1 MLHIRL
7 WSMRLIFT
15 IFALAILLPCAAWA
29 RTNAKLT
36 KAPNGPTA
44 TGTRT
49 LQMPPAHRAQALG
62 QGRLNRRLAAG
73 KRAQATTG
81 WKIWR
86 DARGKTPIFVQF
98 DSSRPAAKRAMMVSP
113 AAALIDFV
121 AEHAALFHLRD
132 PHAELEHGSTWRDAA
147 GREHVRL
154 AQQYRGVPIW
164 GAEIIGHWSPDRGL
178 YAINGRY
185 GPTPEHI
192 AEITPAVSAGTA
204 VDVALADL
212 AGKQRI
218 EDLNGAIRR
227 LLRYEGPQAELWLWS
242 ARLHDPV
249 RLTWKIEIRPNAHQ
263 RWNYFVD
270 AQSGQLLDNF
280 QASPSD
286 GRAIG
291 SGVDLQGNTVDLHTL
306 EDDGTFYLI
315 DGSREGFDEG
325 NYAVNAPEGALWTLD
340 ARYTDA
346 ETIENVTSDDNF
358 FADPIAVSAHTNM
371 ERVYEYF
378 RETHGRLGIAGDGTS
393 TISVVHVTEDGESME
408 NAYWNGVY
416 MAYGDGGSALSPLA
430 GSLDVAAHEMV
441 HGIIERTVN
450 LEYRFQSGALNES
463 FADIFGAMVDDED
476 WQLGEDVV
484 NEDYFPSGALRDL
497 RDPHNGDEPGGYHWQ
512 PAHMDEYLYMDEDDD
527 NGGVHYNSGI
537 PNRAAYLIAEAIGRE
552 KTARVYYHILDAAYL
567 SPRSQFVDCR
577 VAAERAASDLFGE
590 ESTEVEAVRNAFA
603 AVGIV
608 VEVEEPAGEI
618 EPDAEPVPPVSSSG
632 GQGGHWVATV
642 AAELDGDNS
651 LWMVKPTWE
660 FSGDWEAI
668 TQLTTTQVFAET
680 GNAITAPLN
689 GEFLLF
695 IDSDNNLRYIGTDG
709 SDEEVINDDGDWSS
723 IALSP
728 NGSQLVATTVYED
741 SSIYYFD
748 LDLPENNRR
757 IKLYHWT
764 TQDEI
769 AQSIARYADALQ
781 WDATGNYVVYDV
793 FNSIPG
799 PAGQTIDFWT
809 VNVLDP
815 LGEVMWS
822 LFPPQP
828 KGVHIG
834 NSSLSNTI
842 LADGSIDDCRL
853 LYEKV
858 DEENATTEIKVLDLC
873 TNESGVLHRL
883 GYNAFTFPNF
893 TNGDREVVFEEW
905 LEDDGVNTAH
915 LWRLPL
921 AADGLRPAGDP
932 LFFVPNSQSP
942 KAVIIAGDESDS
954 STDIA
959 EETTSSLPAAPS
971 LAQNYPNPFNASTLI
986 SYGLPAPARAVLEIF
1001 NSAGQRVAA
1010 LDQGIRPAG
1019 YHELHWR
1026 GTADDGRMLGSG
1038 VYLYRLRLP
1047 GAPDANTVRRTQRM
1061 VLLR

>member
-1 MLHIRL
+1 
-7 WSMRLIFT
+7 
-15 IFALAILLPCAAWA
+15 
-29 RTNAKLT
+29 
-36 KAPNGPTA
+36 
-44 TGTRT
+44 
-49 LQMPPAHRAQALG
+49 
-62 QGRLNRRLAAG
+62 
-73 KRAQATTG
+73 
-81 WKIWR
+81 
-86 DARGKTPIFVQF
+86 
-98 DSSRPAAKRAMMVSP
+98 MVSP
-113 AAALIDFV
+113 AEALIDFV
-121 AEHAALFHLRD
+121 ADHAALFRLRD
-132 PHAELEHGSTWRDAA
+132 PHAELVHGSTRRDAA

-154 AQQYRGVPIW
+154 AQHYRGVPIW
-164 GAEIIGHWSPDRGL
+164 GAEIVGHWSPDGGL

-185 GPTPEHI
+185 GPTPEHV
-192 AEITPAVSAGTA
+192 AEIVPEVSAVKA

-212 AGKQRI
+212 AGKQTI
-218 EDLNGAIRR
+218 EVLSGAIGR
-227 LLRYEGPQAELWLWS
+227 LLRYEGPQAELCLWS
-242 ARLHDPV
+242 PRVQDPV
-249 RLTWKIEIRPNAHQ
+249 RLTWKIEIRPNAQQ
-263 RWNYFVD
+263 RWYYFVG
-270 AQSGQLLDNF
+270 AHNGTVLDYY

-286 GRAIG
+286 GLAVG
-291 SGVDLQGNTVDLHTL
+291 TGVDLHGNMVDLHTL

-315 DGSREGFDEG
+315 DGSRPEFDEE
-325 NYAVNAPEGALWTLD
+325 NYSVNDPDGALWTLD
-340 ARYTDA
+340 ARNTDA
-346 ETIENVTSDDNF
+346 ETIENVTSEDNNF
-358 FADPIAVSAHTNM
+358 SDPIAVSAHKNM

-378 RETHGRLGIAGDGTS
+378 LETHGRLGISGDGTS
-393 TISVVHVTEDGESME
+393 TISVVHVTEDGESMQ

-416 MAYGDGGSALSPLA
+416 MAYGDGGSAFSPLA
-430 GSLDVAAHEMV
+430 ASLDVAAHEMV

-463 FADIFGAMVDDED
+463 FADIFGAMVDDDD
-476 WQLGEDVV
+476 WQMGEDVV
-484 NEDYFPSGALRDL
+484 NTDYFPSGALRDL
-497 RDPHNGDEPGGYHWQ
+497 KDPHNGDEAGGYNWQ
-512 PAHMDEYLYMDEDDD
+512 PAHMDEYLDLDEDDD
-527 NGGVHYNSGI
+527 NGGVHFNSGI

-552 KTARVYYHILDAAYL
+552 KTARIYYHILDAAYL

-577 VAAERAASDLFGE
+577 VAAERAAGDLFGD
-590 ESTEVEAVRNAFA
+590 ESTELEAVRNAFS

-608 VEVEEPAGEI
+608 AEPEESGGGVETGE
-618 EPDAEPVPPVSSSG
+618 EPVPPVSSRDQ
-632 GQGGHWVATV
+632 QGVHWVATV

-660 FSGDWEAI
+660 FSEDWEEI

-741 SSIYYFD
+741 STIYYFD
-748 LDLPENNRR
+748 LELPENNRR

-793 FNSIPG
+793 LNTIPG
-799 PAGQTIDFWT
+799 PAGLTMDFWT

-828 KGVHIG
+828 EGVHIG

-842 LADGSIDDCRL
+842 LPDGSIDDCRL
-853 LYEKV
+853 LYERV
-858 DEENATTEIKVLDLC
+858 DEKKAITEIKVLNLC

-883 GYNAFTFPNF
+883 DDNTFTFPNF

-905 LEDDGVNTAH
+905 LEDDGVNTAN

-921 AADGLRPAGDP
+921 AADRLRPAGDP

-942 KAVIIAGDESDS
+942 KAVVIAGDESDR

-959 EETTSSLPAAPS
+959 EETTSSLPETPS
-971 LAQNYPNPFNASTLI
+971 LAQNFPNPFNASTLI
-986 SYGLPAPARAVLEIF
+986 SYALPVPARAVVEIF
-1001 NSAGQRVAA
+1001 NSAGQRVAS
-1010 LDQGIRPAG
+1010 LDQGMRSAG
-1019 YHELHWR
+1019 YHEIRWR
-1026 GTADDGRMLGSG
+1026 GTDKDGRTLGSG

-1047 GAPDANTVRRTQRM
+1047 GAQDANTVREPHRM

>member
-1 MLHIRL
+1 MLNIRL
-7 WSMRLIFT
+7 WCLRPICT
-15 IFALAILLPCAAWA
+15 VFALAILIPCAAWA
-29 RTNAKLT
+29 RTNAKLA
-36 KAPNGPTA
+36 KAPNGLTA
-44 TGTRT
+44 TGART
-49 LQMPPAHRAQALG
+49 LQMPPAHRVQAFG
-62 QGRLNRRLAAG
+62 QGRLNRQLAAG

-86 DARGKTPIFVQF
+86 DSHGKTPIFVQF
-98 DSSRPAAKRAMMVSP
+98 DQPRRAAKRAIMVSP
-113 AAALIDFV
+113 ADALIDFV
-121 AEHAALFHLRD
+121 AEHSAFFHLRD
-132 PHAELEHGSTWRDAA
+132 PHAELVHGSTRRDAA

-164 GAEIIGHWSPDRGL
+164 GAELIGHWSPDRGL

-185 GPTPEHI
+185 SPTPEHI
-192 AEITPAVSAGTA
+192 AEVKPEVSAGTA

-218 EDLNGAIRR
+218 ENLNGAIRR

-242 ARLHDPV
+242 ARVHDPV
-249 RLTWKIEIRPNAHQ
+249 RLTWKIKIRPNAHQ
-263 RWNYFVD
+263 RWYYFVD
-270 AQSGQLLDNF
+270 AQSGKLLDNF

-315 DGSREGFDEG
+315 DGSREGFDEV
-325 NYAVNAPEGALWTLD
+325 NYTVNEPEAALWTLD

-358 FADPIAVSAHTNM
+358 FADPVAVSAHTNM

-378 RETHGRLGIAGDGTS
+378 LETHGRLGIAGDGTS
-393 TISVVHVTEDGESME
+393 TISVVHVTDGGESME

-416 MAYGDGGSALSPLA
+416 MAYGDGGEAFSPLA
-430 GSLDVAAHEMV
+430 ASLDVAAHEMM

-463 FADIFGAMVDDED
+463 FADIFGAMIDDDD

-484 NEDYFPSGALRDL
+484 NKDYFPSGALRDL

-512 PAHMDEYLYMDEDDD
+512 PAHMDEYLDMDEDQD

-552 KTARVYYHILDAAYL
+552 KTARIYYHILDATYL
-567 SPRSQFVDCR
+567 SPRSQFIDCR
-577 VAAERAASDLFGE
+577 VAAERAAGDLFGE
-590 ESTEVEAVRNAFA
+590 GSAEVEAVRSAFT

-608 VEVEEPAGEI
+608 TEPEESEG
-618 EPDAEPVPPVSSSG
+618 DVDTGAEPLPPVSSG
-632 GQGGHWVATV
+632 GQQGGHWVATV

-668 TQLTTTQVFAET
+668 TQLTKTQVFAET

-695 IDSDNNLRYIGTDG
+695 IDSDNNLRYIDTDG
-709 SDEEVINDDGDWSS
+709 SDEKVINDDGDWSS

-748 LDLPENNRR
+748 LELPENNRR

-769 AQSIARYADALQ
+769 AESIARYADALQ

-853 LYEKV
+853 LYERV
-858 DEENATTEIKVLDLC
+858 DEENATTEIKVLNLC
-873 TNESGVLHRL
+873 TNESGVLYRL
-883 GYNAFTFPNF
+883 DDNAFTFPNF

-905 LEDDGVNTAH
+905 LDDDGVNTAH

-921 AADGLRPAGDP
+921 AADRLRPAGDP
-932 LFFVPNSQSP
+932 LFFVANSQSP
-942 KAVIIAGDESDS
+942 KAVIIAGDASGG

-959 EETTSSLPAAPS
+959 EGTTSSLPETPY
-971 LAQNYPNPFNASTLI
+971 LAQNFPNPFNASTLI
-986 SYGLPAPARAVLEIF
+986 SYGLPVPAEVVLEIF

-1010 LDQGIRPAG
+1010 LNQGMRPAG
-1019 YHELHWR
+1019 YHEIRWR
-1026 GTADDGRMLGSG
+1026 GIDDDGRTLSSG
-1038 VYLYRLRLP
+1038 VYPYRLRLLN
-1047 GAPDANTVRRTQRM
+1047 ASDANTVRRTHRM